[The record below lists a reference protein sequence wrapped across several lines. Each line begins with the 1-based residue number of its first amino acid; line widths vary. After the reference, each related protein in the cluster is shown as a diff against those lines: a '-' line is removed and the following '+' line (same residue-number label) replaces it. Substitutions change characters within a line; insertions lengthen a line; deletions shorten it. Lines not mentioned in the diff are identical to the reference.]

1 MQLTINGKVRK
12 LVWGTGCFEDVC
24 DRLGVSL
31 VDLDILM
38 AENESKTLNE
48 ITYSALRNGAE
59 IDDDVF
65 ELNYKQF
72 LAWLDQEEQGTGD
85 LIMKDFLASK
95 YLGKTM
101 QDYYNDLIARFEASE
116 TENSGPAVK
125 KKRIVSEKS

>member
-38 AENESKTLNE
+38 AENQSKTLNE

-65 ELNYKQF
+65 DLNYKQF
-72 LAWLDQEEQGTGD
+72 LAWLDQEDQGTGKE
-85 LIMKDFLASK
+85 IMDDFLASK

-116 TENSGPAVK
+116 TETNVPVVK
-125 KKRIVSEKS
+125 KKRTPSAK

>member
-12 LVWGTGCFEDVC
+12 LVWGTGCFEDLC

-48 ITYSALRNGAE
+48 ITYSSLRNGAD

-72 LAWLDQEEQGTGD
+72 LQWLDEQEQGTAD
-85 LIMKDFLASK
+85 AIMKDFLASK

-101 QDYYNDLIARFEASE
+101 QDYYNDLIARLEASE
-116 TENSGPAVK
+116 PEGQAKAVK
-125 KKRIVSEKS
+125 KKHTPSGK

>member
-31 VDLDILM
+31 VDLDILL

-48 ITYSALRNGAE
+48 ITYSALRNGADIE
-59 IDDDVF
+59 DDVLDF
-65 ELNYKQF
+65 NYKQF
-72 LAWLDQEEQGTGD
+72 LAWLDEEAQGTGNA
-85 LIMKDFLASK
+85 IMQDFLASK

-101 QDYYNDLIARFEASE
+101 QDYYNDLISRFEASE
-116 TENSGPAVK
+116 PETKKAVK
-125 KKRIVSEKS
+125 KKDIA

>member
-31 VDLDILM
+31 IDLDILL

-48 ITYSALRNGAE
+48 ITYSALRNGAD
-59 IDDDVF
+59 IDDDVLDF
-65 ELNYKQF
+65 NYKQF
-72 LAWLDQEEQGTGD
+72 LAWLDEQEQGTGD
-85 LIMKDFLASK
+85 AIMKDFLASK

-116 TENSGPAVK
+116 PETKKAVK
-125 KKRIVSEKS
+125 KKHTASEK

>member
-38 AENESKTLNE
+38 AENETKTLNE
-48 ITYSALRNGAE
+48 ITYSALRNGAD
-59 IDDDVF
+59 IDDEVLDF
-65 ELNYKQF
+65 NYKYF
-72 LAWLDQEEQGTGD
+72 LSWLDNEPQGTGD
-85 LIMKDFLASK
+85 NIMKDFLASK

-101 QDYYNDLIARFEASE
+101 QDYYNDLIARFEVGEPE
-116 TENSGPAVK
+116 TKKAVK
-125 KKRIVSEKS
+125 KKHIASEK

>member
-48 ITYSALRNGAE
+48 ITYSALRNGAD
-59 IDDDVF
+59 IDDDVLDF
-65 ELNYKQF
+65 NYKQF
-72 LAWLDQEEQGTGD
+72 LAWLDEQEQGTGD
-85 LIMKDFLASK
+85 AVMKDFLASK

-101 QDYYNDLIARFEASE
+101 QDYYNDLIARYEASE
-116 TENSGPAVK
+116 PETAKAVK
-125 KKRIVSEKS
+125 KKHTD